1 MKAKGRN
8 EQAEHKKKTM
18 KTTSKISKKAQV
30 QTEQSSTQAQTEN
43 TAASAPTP
51 ETNPLPRISF
61 KERRKNRALPTESV
75 LTLLRTVAPKFW
87 EFAEVVGKWVWITF
101 SEKQPREVTAA
112 LSELGFTWNSV
123 RQCWQHHGGTIAPR
137 TPLDPRTKYGSYFP
151 ADIKPA

>member
-30 QTEQSSTQAQTEN
+30 QTEQSSTETVATQTAEQK
-43 TAASAPTP
+43 
-51 ETNPLPRISF
+51 PLPRISI
-61 KERRKNRALPTESV
+61 KERIKNRALPTESI
-75 LTLLRTVAPKFW
+75 LNLLRTEAPKFW
-87 EFAEVVGKWVWITF
+87 ALAEVVGKWVWITF

-137 TPLDPRTKYGSYFP
+137 TPLDPRIKYGSYFP
-151 ADIKPA
+151 ADVKPA